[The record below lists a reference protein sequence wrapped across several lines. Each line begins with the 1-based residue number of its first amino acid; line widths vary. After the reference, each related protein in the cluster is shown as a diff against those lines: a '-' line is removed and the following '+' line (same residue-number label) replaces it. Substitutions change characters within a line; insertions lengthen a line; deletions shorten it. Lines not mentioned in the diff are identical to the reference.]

1 MATKQIAWQTG
12 SGNITLTYQG
22 RGDGTVA
29 VQSDANNIGSARSQ
43 QITIETTAGSPV
55 VTKNLTISQG
65 ACPIPVGTVL
75 NYAYTGNAQSVLLPA
90 GRYKLQCW
98 GAQGGSVS
106 GSYTATGA
114 KGGYSEGEL
123 TLTSPTTVYIF
134 VGGQGSSAAT
144 STTGG
149 MQNGGFNGGGGAPR
163 ICQYNSGD
171 HYGISYP
178 RPGGGATDISLVDSD
193 VAYSNYRTNR
203 SEASLLAR
211 QIVAGGGAGASA
223 RYTYS
228 TITNTV
234 SGSSTNGYYIGTIE
248 DSELLPLPVYSSQSN
263 SFWYTDGIRSAN
275 GFTLRKY
282 RVNAGQKYYFSTSF
296 NKSANIWAV
305 AWYDV
310 NGNMISYESDYKGSM
325 SSATTFT
332 DEEVTAPSGA
342 YYLYLNTTT
351 SHNYYSCKTYVLV
364 EKGIGPK
371 SSSSYK
377 YYRYPVTAGQTYHV
391 EVGSFSADSGYHP
404 IAFGGAISS
413 GMISGGEYYS
423 GWSQSSSGF
432 NGDVTIPSGKSY
444 MYITCGTS
452 NSAPTVTYTTT
463 STSSGTSNGTQ
474 VGGGISGGGTNPG
487 TQSGGGGELG
497 KGANMTA
504 TNYRYA
510 SGGGGGGYYGGGASY
525 DDVTMN
531 MVNQS
536 GGGSGFVSSDLT
548 NAQTKTGNTSFPSTS
563 GGTETGHS
571 GNGYA
576 RITRLS

>member
-1 MATKQIAWQTG
+1 MPTKQIQWDDG
-12 SGNITLTYQG
+12 SGDHLLLTYQG
-22 RGDGTVA
+22 QGDGPVT
-29 VQSDANNIGSARSQ
+29 VQSDVNDGAARSQ
-43 QITIETTAGSPV
+43 VITIETTAGSPV
-55 VTKNLTISQG
+55 ITKNLTVRQG
-65 ACPIPVGTVL
+65 ACPVPVGTVL
-75 NYAYTGNAQSVLLPA
+75 DYAYTGNVQSVLLPA

-134 VGGQGSSAAT
+134 VGGQGSSAST

-171 HYGISYP
+171 ENGISYP
-178 RPGGGATDISLVDSD
+178 RPGGGATDISLVNSD
-193 VAYSNYRTNR
+193 VSYNNYRTNR

-223 RYTYS
+223 RYTHS
-228 TITNTV
+228 TTTESIT
-234 SGSSTNGYYIGTIE
+234 GSLTANSYIGYYDIKE
-248 DSELLPLPVYSSQSN
+248 SMSVSSSQMGA
-263 SFWYTDGIRSAN
+263 FWHTDGIRTNA
-275 GFTLRKY
+275 GYAIRKY
-282 RVNAGQKYYFSTSF
+282 KVNAGEKYYFSTKFS
-296 NKSANIWAV
+296 ITTTIYAV
-305 AWYDV
+305 AWYDSS
-310 NGNMISYESDYKGSM
+310 GNMISYESAYHGSM

-332 DEEVTAPSGA
+332 DQEVTAPSGA
-342 YYLYLNTTT
+342 AYLYLNTEI
-351 SHNYYSCKTYVLV
+351 SQNYYDCKYQYLGIGKNTNSTFKFYSFPVSAGKTYKVV
-364 EKGIGPK
+364 VPVVNNSDTG
-371 SSSSYK
+371 
-377 YYRYPVTAGQTYHV
+377 YR
-391 EVGSFSADSGYHP
+391 P
-404 IAFGGAISS
+404 ITLGGALSDNIVSN
-413 GMISGGEYYS
+413 GQYYS
-423 GWSQSSSGF
+423 WDTPRQGF
-432 NGDVTIPSGKSY
+432 NGDITIPSGCSY
-444 MYITCGTS
+444 MYITVDSTD
-452 NSAPTVTYTTT
+452 SAPTVTYTTT
-463 STSSGTSNGTQ
+463 STSSSVSNGSQ
-474 VGGGISGGGTNPG
+474 VGGGTSGGGTNPG

-497 KGANMTA
+497 KGSNMTA

-525 DDVTMN
+525 NDSTTSKI
-531 MVNQS
+531 NQS

-548 NAQTKTGNTSFPSTS
+548 NAQTKAGNTSIPSIS